1 VSLQRF
7 MSIAEVTS
15 VAGISRSQIYS
26 LIAAGEFP
34 KQVKVGTS
42 SLWLESEIQQWQ
54 EQRISE
60 RDTTNH

>member
-1 VSLQRF
+1 MSLQRF